1 MSDPRIN
8 VVWCWERNRGEE
20 QTLRLSHA
28 GCRGRRTASRPSPG
42 SPGPRGHDLGR
53 GAQDRG
59 RSAVALPL
67 PRGRRF
73 TGGRGREPRFTVTPE
88 GPCPGDESE
97 GGRSLRSRPVLDPG
111 LSLTVPW
118 GRVVGRPLGA
128 VAAEHHAPCAQGR
141 LGWQMVFRVF
151 CHRKMNLKSD
161 TEIQKVRK
169 VVGRRTKIACENPA
183 P

>member
-1 MSDPRIN
+1 MLGTKPRGGADTEA
-8 VVWCWERNRGEE
+8 VPRGLPRA
-20 QTLRLSHA
+20 TDRFPPLAWVA
-28 GCRGRRTASRPSPG
+28 GAAGPRPWQGSPG
-42 SPGPRGHDLGR
+42 SRPLCGGSAPAPR
-53 GAQDRG
+53 A
-59 RSAVALPL
+59 AVHGWE
-67 PRGRRF
+67 RE
-73 TGGRGREPRFTVTPE
+73 EPRFTVTPE